1 MTNVIAPFG
10 YTPPDE
16 ATVSV
21 DTFRNGMAALSSAV
35 TIVTTDGP
43 HGPHGFTASAVCSV
57 SDTPPT
63 LLACINRTTSA
74 HPYIL
79 EHGVLAINVLHE
91 GQHGLSNIFSSR
103 SRSMAERFAAGRWH
117 TGLTGAPVL
126 DDALVSFD
134 CRIREIRDVG
144 THTVVIAH
152 VVDVT
157 MGNDDIRSGLVWF
170 NRQYSRAIPKEE

>member
-1 MTNVIAPFG
+1 MNNVIAPFG
-10 YTPPDE
+10 YNASDE
-16 ATVSV
+16 AAVSV
-21 DTFRNGMAALSSAV
+21 DTFRNGMAALPGAV
-35 TIVTTDGP
+35 TVVTTDGP

-63 LLACINRTTSA
+63 LLVCINRTTSA

-79 EHGVLAINVLHE
+79 KHGVLAINVLHE
-91 GQHGLSNIFSSR
+91 AQHELSNTFSSR
-103 SRSMAERFAAGRWH
+103 SRSMAERFAAGKWH
-117 TGLTGAPVL
+117 AGLTGAPVL

-144 THTVVIAH
+144 THTIVIAH

-157 MGNDDIRSGLVWF
+157 VGNDDVRPALVWF
-170 NRQYSRAIPKEE
+170 NRQYSRVTPK

>member
-1 MTNVIAPFG
+1 MTTNVIAPFG

-16 ATVSV
+16 ATVSA
-21 DTFRNGMAALSSAV
+21 DTFRNGMAALSGAV
-35 TIVTTDGP
+35 TVVTTDGP

-63 LLACINRTTSA
+63 LLVCINRTTSA
-74 HPYIL
+74 HPHIL

-103 SRSMAERFAAGRWH
+103 SRSMAERFAAGKWH
-117 TGLTGAPVL
+117 AGLTGAPVL

-157 MGNDDIRSGLVWF
+157 VGHDDIRPALVWF
-170 NRQYSRAIPKEE
+170 NRQYGRISPK

>member
-10 YTPPDE
+10 YNPPDE
-16 ATVSV
+16 TTVSV

-35 TIVTTDGP
+35 TVVTTDGP

-63 LLACINRTTSA
+63 LLVCINRSTSA

-79 EHGVLAINVLHE
+79 EHGVLAINVLHA
-91 GQHGLSNIFSSR
+91 GQHGLSHTFSSR
-103 SRSMAERFAAGRWH
+103 SRSMAERFAQGEWH
-117 TGLTGAPVL
+117 AGLTGAPVL

-157 MGNDDIRSGLVWF
+157 MGNDASRPALVWF
-170 NRQYSRAIPKEE
+170 NRQYGQIGPR

>member
-1 MTNVIAPFG
+1 MTNIVAPFG
-10 YTPPDE
+10 YNPPDE
-16 ATVSV
+16 ETVSA
-21 DTFRNGMAALSSAV
+21 DIFRNGMAALSSAV
-35 TIVTTDGP
+35 TVVTTDGP

-63 LLACINRTTSA
+63 LLVCVNRSTSA

-91 GQHGLSNIFSSR
+91 GQDHLSNAFSSR
-103 SRSMAERFAAGRWH
+103 SRSMAERFAAGKWH
-117 TGLTGAPVL
+117 KGLTGAPVL

-144 THTVVIAH
+144 THTVIIAH

-157 MGNDDIRSGLVWF
+157 MGETGTRSGLVWF
-170 NRQYSRAIPKEE
+170 NRQYSQTIPK